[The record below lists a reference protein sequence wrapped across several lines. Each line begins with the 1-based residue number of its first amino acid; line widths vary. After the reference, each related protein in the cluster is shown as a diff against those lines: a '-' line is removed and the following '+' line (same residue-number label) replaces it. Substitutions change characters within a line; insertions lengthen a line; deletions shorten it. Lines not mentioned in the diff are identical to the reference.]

1 MALERI
7 KGERAIQA
15 LKPGAGRQSDG
26 GGLYLV
32 PFAWGQTHAWRLDY
46 TYECRRRTL
55 SLGTYPKVGL
65 AEARQLARNAWSLLA
80 QGLDPMQERQR
91 AQQETQKQQENVRRA
106 KEGLPALGS
115 FEEVARR
122 WFDVKRGQ
130 WMESYSSKVIRRLEL
145 HAFPRFG
152 HLSMSAITPQT
163 ILEACRAVERNDT
176 LETAHR
182 LREHCARVFRF
193 AIAEGMDLRDPCADI
208 RDALKHPPVKH
219 HAAITRP
226 EPLAALLRDIDRYS
240 GSFVV
245 RCALRLAPMLM
256 LRPGELRQ
264 SLWDEIDLD
273 NGLFYVPSHRLKRTK
288 YEKENGEPHLVPL
301 PRQAVAILEDLFK
314 QTGHTGRVF
323 PCEGRKGRF
332 LSDNTLNSALRS
344 LGYGAETVTA
354 HGFRA
359 TARTLVVEILE
370 FPEAVVEMQLD
381 HAVKDINGRAYNR
394 TEFVLKRIEM
404 MQAWADY
411 LDELKSGRS
420 RYRHP
425 VLPEF
430 RPVGCCRFHRH
441 LVKVEDQTGGG
452 SWREEGHSVASSSS
466 RRSSWSASV
475 ACLWPRQ
482 PRTWTFTR
490 TCCASGCV
498 SCERSPRRRSPAMAN
513 RKPRTPR

>member
-1 MALERI
+1 MALEKI
-7 KGERAIQA
+7 KGERVIQA
-15 LKPGAGRQSDG
+15 LKPGAGRLSDG

-32 PFAWGQTHAWRLDY
+32 PFAWGQAHAWRLDY
-46 TYECRRRTL
+46 THQGARHTL

-65 AEARQLARNAWSLLA
+65 TEARQQAKKAWSLLA
-80 QGLDPMQERQR
+80 QGVDPMQERKQ
-91 AQQETQKQQENVRRA
+91 AKQQSELQQENARRA

-122 WFDVKRGQ
+122 WFEVKRGQ

-152 HLSMSAITPQT
+152 DLPMAAITPQT

-193 AIAEGMDLRDPCADI
+193 AIAEGADLRDPCADI
-208 RDALKHPPVKH
+208 RDALKLPPVKH

-226 EPLAALLRDIDRYS
+226 EPLGALLRAIDTYP

-245 RCALRLAPMLM
+245 RSALRLAPLLM

-264 SLWDEIDLD
+264 ALWEEFDLD
-273 NGLFYVPSHRLKRTK
+273 NGLFYVPSSRLKRTK
-288 YEKENGEPHLVPL
+288 YEKENGQPHLVPL
-301 PRQAVAILEDLFK
+301 APQAVAILEDLFK

-332 LSDNTLNSALRS
+332 LSDNTLNAALRS

-359 TARTLVVEILE
+359 TARTLIVEVLE
-370 FPEAVVEMQLD
+370 FPEAVVEIQLD
-381 HAVKDINGRAYNR
+381 HAVKDTNGRAYNR
-394 TEFVLKRIEM
+394 TEFVRCLPISF
-404 MQAWADY
+404 
-411 LDELKSGRS
+411 SG
-420 RYRHP
+420 
-425 VLPEF
+425 
-430 RPVGCCRFHRH
+430 
-441 LVKVEDQTGGG
+441 
-452 SWREEGHSVASSSS
+452 
-466 RRSSWSASV
+466 
-475 ACLWPRQ
+475 
-482 PRTWTFTR
+482 
-490 TCCASGCV
+490 
-498 SCERSPRRRSPAMAN
+498 
-513 RKPRTPR
+513 

>member
-1 MALERI
+1 MALEKI
-7 KGERAIQA
+7 KGERVIQA
-15 LKPGAGRQSDG
+15 LKPGAGRLSDG

-32 PFAWGQTHAWRLDY
+32 PFAWGQSHAWRLDY
-46 TYECRRRTL
+46 THQGARHTL

-65 AEARQLARNAWSLLA
+65 TEARQQAKKAWSLLA
-80 QGLDPMQERQR
+80 QGVDPMQERKQ
-91 AQQETQKQQENVRRA
+91 AKQQSELQQENARRA

-122 WFDVKRGQ
+122 WFEVKRGQ

-152 HLSMSAITPQT
+152 HLPMAAITPQT

-193 AIAEGMDLRDPCADI
+193 AIAEGADLRDPCADI
-208 RDALKHPPVKH
+208 RDALKLPPVKH

-226 EPLAALLRDIDRYS
+226 EPLGALLRAIETYP

-245 RCALRLAPMLM
+245 RSALRLAPLLM

-264 SLWDEIDLD
+264 ALWEEFDLD
-273 NGLFYVPSHRLKRTK
+273 NGLFYVPSSRLKRTK
-288 YEKENGEPHLVPL
+288 YEKENGQPHLVPL
-301 PRQAVAILEDLFK
+301 APQAVAILEELFK

-332 LSDNTLNSALRS
+332 LSDNTLNAALRS
-344 LGYGAETVTA
+344 LGYDAETVTA

-359 TARTLVVEILE
+359 TARTLIVEVLE

-381 HAVKDINGRAYNR
+381 HAVKDTNGRAYNR

-404 MQAWADY
+404 MKAWADY

-420 RYRHP
+420 RYRNP

-430 RPVGCCRFHRH
+430 RPVT
-441 LVKVEDQTGGG
+441 Q
-452 SWREEGHSVASSSS
+452 
-466 RRSSWSASV
+466 RSIS
-475 ACLWPRQ
+475 
-482 PRTWTFTR
+482 
-490 TCCASGCV
+490 
-498 SCERSPRRRSPAMAN
+498 
-513 RKPRTPR
+513 

>member
-1 MALERI
+1 
-7 KGERAIQA
+7 
-15 LKPGAGRQSDG
+15 
-26 GGLYLV
+26 
-32 PFAWGQTHAWRLDY
+32 
-46 TYECRRRTL
+46 
-55 SLGTYPKVGL
+55 
-65 AEARQLARNAWSLLA
+65 
-80 QGLDPMQERQR
+80 MQERKQ
-91 AQQETQKQQENVRRA
+91 AKQQSELQQENARRA

-122 WFDVKRGQ
+122 WFEVKRGQ
-130 WMESYSSKVIRRLEL
+130 WMESYSYKVIRRLEL

-152 HLSMSAITPQT
+152 HLPMAAITPQT

-193 AIAEGMDLRDPCADI
+193 AIAEGADLRDPCADI
-208 RDALKHPPVKH
+208 RDALKLPPVKH

-226 EPLAALLRDIDRYS
+226 EPLGALLRAIETYP

-245 RCALRLAPMLM
+245 RSALRLAPLLM

-264 SLWDEIDLD
+264 ALWEEFDLD
-273 NGLFYVPSHRLKRTK
+273 NGLFYVPSSRLKRTK
-288 YEKENGEPHLVPL
+288 YEKENGQPHLVPL
-301 PRQAVAILEDLFK
+301 APQAVAILEELFK

-332 LSDNTLNSALRS
+332 LSDNTLNAALRS
-344 LGYGAETVTA
+344 LGYDAETVTA

-359 TARTLVVEILE
+359 TARTLIVEVLE

-381 HAVKDINGRAYNR
+381 HAVKDTNGRAYNR

-404 MQAWADY
+404 MKAWADY

-420 RYRHP
+420 RYRNP

-430 RPVGCCRFHRH
+430 RPVS
-441 LVKVEDQTGGG
+441 Q
-452 SWREEGHSVASSSS
+452 
-466 RRSSWSASV
+466 RSIS
-475 ACLWPRQ
+475 
-482 PRTWTFTR
+482 
-490 TCCASGCV
+490 
-498 SCERSPRRRSPAMAN
+498 
-513 RKPRTPR
+513 

>member
-1 MALERI
+1 MALEKI
-7 KGERAIQA
+7 KGERVIQA
-15 LKPGAGRQSDG
+15 LKPGAGRLSDG

-32 PFAWGQTHAWRLDY
+32 PFAWGQAHAWRLDY
-46 TYECRRRTL
+46 THQGARHTL

-65 AEARQLARNAWSLLA
+65 TEARQQAKKAWSLLA
-80 QGLDPMQERQR
+80 QGVDPMQERKQ
-91 AQQETQKQQENVRRA
+91 AKQQSELQQENARRA

-122 WFDVKRGQ
+122 WFEVKRGQ

-152 HLSMSAITPQT
+152 HLPMAAITPQT

-193 AIAEGMDLRDPCADI
+193 AIAEGADLRDPCADI
-208 RDALKHPPVKH
+208 RDALKLPPVKH

-226 EPLAALLRDIDRYS
+226 EPLGALLRAIETYP

-245 RCALRLAPMLM
+245 RSALRLAPLLM

-264 SLWDEIDLD
+264 ALWEEFDLD
-273 NGLFYVPSHRLKRTK
+273 NGLFYVPSSRLKRTK
-288 YEKENGEPHLVPL
+288 YEKENGQPHLVPL
-301 PRQAVAILEDLFK
+301 APQAVAILEELFK

-332 LSDNTLNSALRS
+332 LSDNTLNAALRS
-344 LGYGAETVTA
+344 LGYDAETVTA

-359 TARTLVVEILE
+359 TARTLIVEVLE

-381 HAVKDINGRAYNR
+381 HAVKDTNGRAYNR

-404 MQAWADY
+404 MKAWADY

-420 RYRHP
+420 RYRNP

-430 RPVGCCRFHRH
+430 RPVT
-441 LVKVEDQTGGG
+441 Q
-452 SWREEGHSVASSSS
+452 
-466 RRSSWSASV
+466 RSTS
-475 ACLWPRQ
+475 
-482 PRTWTFTR
+482 
-490 TCCASGCV
+490 
-498 SCERSPRRRSPAMAN
+498 
-513 RKPRTPR
+513 

>member
-1 MALERI
+1 MALEKI
-7 KGERAIQA
+7 KGERVIQA
-15 LKPGAGRQSDG
+15 LKPGAGRLSDG

-32 PFAWGQTHAWRLDY
+32 PFAWGQSHAWRLDY
-46 TYECRRRTL
+46 TYQGARHTL

-65 AEARQLARNAWSLLA
+65 TEARQQAKKAWLLLA
-80 QGLDPMQERQR
+80 QGVDPMQERKQ
-91 AQQETQKQQENVRRA
+91 AKQQSELQQENARRA

-152 HLSMSAITPQT
+152 HLPMAAITPQT

-193 AIAEGMDLRDPCADI
+193 AIAEGADLRDPCADI
-208 RDALKHPPVKH
+208 RDALKLPPVKH

-226 EPLAALLRDIDRYS
+226 EPLGALLRAIETYP

-245 RCALRLAPMLM
+245 RSALRLAPLLM

-264 SLWDEIDLD
+264 ALWEEFDLD
-273 NGLFYVPSHRLKRTK
+273 NGLFYVPSSRLKRTK
-288 YEKENGEPHLVPL
+288 YEKENGQPHLVPL
-301 PRQAVAILEDLFK
+301 APQAVAILEELFK

-332 LSDNTLNSALRS
+332 LSDNTLNAALRS
-344 LGYGAETVTA
+344 LGYDAETVTA

-359 TARTLVVEILE
+359 TARTLIVEVLE

-381 HAVKDINGRAYNR
+381 HAVKDTNGRAYNR

-404 MQAWADY
+404 MKAWADY

-420 RYRHP
+420 RYRNP

-430 RPVGCCRFHRH
+430 RPVT
-441 LVKVEDQTGGG
+441 Q
-452 SWREEGHSVASSSS
+452 
-466 RRSSWSASV
+466 RSIS
-475 ACLWPRQ
+475 
-482 PRTWTFTR
+482 
-490 TCCASGCV
+490 
-498 SCERSPRRRSPAMAN
+498 
-513 RKPRTPR
+513 

>member
-1 MALERI
+1 MALEKI
-7 KGERAIQA
+7 KGERVIQA
-15 LKPGAGRQSDG
+15 LKPGAGRLSDG

-32 PFAWGQTHAWRLDY
+32 PFAWGQSHAWRLDY
-46 TYECRRRTL
+46 THQGARHTL

-65 AEARQLARNAWSLLA
+65 TEARQQAKKAWSLLA
-80 QGLDPMQERQR
+80 QGVDPMQERKQ
-91 AQQETQKQQENVRRA
+91 AKQQSELHQENARRA

-122 WFDVKRGQ
+122 WFEVKRGQ

-152 HLSMSAITPQT
+152 HLPMAAITPQT

-193 AIAEGMDLRDPCADI
+193 AIAEGADLRDPCADI
-208 RDALKHPPVKH
+208 RDALKLPPVKH

-226 EPLAALLRDIDRYS
+226 EPLGALLRALDTYP

-245 RCALRLAPMLM
+245 RSALRLAPLLM

-264 SLWDEIDLD
+264 ALWEEFDLD
-273 NGLFYVPSHRLKRTK
+273 NGLFYVPSSRLKRTK
-288 YEKENGEPHLVPL
+288 YEKENGQPHLVPL
-301 PRQAVAILEDLFK
+301 APQAVAILEELFK

-332 LSDNTLNSALRS
+332 LSDNTLNAALRS
-344 LGYGAETVTA
+344 LGYDAETVTA

-359 TARTLVVEILE
+359 TARTLIVEVLE

-381 HAVKDINGRAYNR
+381 HAVKDTNGRAYNR

-404 MQAWADY
+404 MKAWADY

-420 RYRHP
+420 RYRNP

-430 RPVGCCRFHRH
+430 RPVT
-441 LVKVEDQTGGG
+441 Q
-452 SWREEGHSVASSSS
+452 
-466 RRSSWSASV
+466 RSIS
-475 ACLWPRQ
+475 
-482 PRTWTFTR
+482 
-490 TCCASGCV
+490 
-498 SCERSPRRRSPAMAN
+498 
-513 RKPRTPR
+513 

>member
-1 MALERI
+1 MALEKI
-7 KGERAIQA
+7 KGERVIQA
-15 LKPGAGRQSDG
+15 LKPGAGRLSDG

-32 PFAWGQTHAWRLDY
+32 PFAWGQSHAWRLDY
-46 TYECRRRTL
+46 THQGARHTL

-65 AEARQLARNAWSLLA
+65 TEARQQAKKAWSLLA
-80 QGLDPMQERQR
+80 QGVDPMQERKQ
-91 AQQETQKQQENVRRA
+91 AKQQSELQQENARRA

-122 WFDVKRGQ
+122 WFEVKRGQ

-152 HLSMSAITPQT
+152 HLPMAAITPQT

-193 AIAEGMDLRDPCADI
+193 AIAEGADLRDPCADI
-208 RDALKHPPVKH
+208 RDALKLPPVKH

-226 EPLAALLRDIDRYS
+226 EPLGALLRAIDTYP

-245 RCALRLAPMLM
+245 RSALRLAPLLM

-264 SLWDEIDLD
+264 ALWEEFDLD
-273 NGLFYVPSHRLKRTK
+273 NGLFYVPSSRLKRTK
-288 YEKENGEPHLVPL
+288 YEKENGQPHLVPL
-301 PRQAVAILEDLFK
+301 APQAVAILEDLFK

-332 LSDNTLNSALRS
+332 LSDNTLNAALRS
-344 LGYGAETVTA
+344 LGYDAETVTA

-359 TARTLVVEILE
+359 TARTLIVEVLE

-381 HAVKDINGRAYNR
+381 HAVKDTNGRAYNR

-404 MQAWADY
+404 MKAWADY

-420 RYRHP
+420 RYRNP

-430 RPVGCCRFHRH
+430 RPVT
-441 LVKVEDQTGGG
+441 Q
-452 SWREEGHSVASSSS
+452 
-466 RRSSWSASV
+466 RSIS
-475 ACLWPRQ
+475 
-482 PRTWTFTR
+482 
-490 TCCASGCV
+490 
-498 SCERSPRRRSPAMAN
+498 
-513 RKPRTPR
+513 